1 MPSLP
6 KVDAPRIDANIDV
19 NLFVYNGAATVGAAI
34 ESVLA
39 QTFSSFTLTLIDDG
53 STDGT
58 TGVLAAYAA
67 HDRRIRLKH
76 NRCNGG
82 AIANFQRGFWFGD
95 SDFVMPKSG
104 DDMIAPDFI
113 ESLMGV
119 LQAHRDTAMCHA
131 AGLVFR
137 GSDTVAGNYPPEH
150 CLNAVEAD
158 PLARVRHVMSRYTS
172 SPAFWGIYRRTAV
185 DRLSPIR
192 TRSGWDHVVLAE
204 LALSGEI
211 RHVPRPLYWR
221 RDGGKPVLQLARA
234 ATEQAR
240 AGLPLDD
247 TLAEQR
253 WRTPLITTAY
263 AHLEMAAATR
273 LPHADRL
280 RLMADAREIFPA
292 RWLAWLI
299 CEAEALQQAMPAL
312 LSKLRHASPLEANWM
327 TRSLTEAL
335 HSAAT
340 IVPEVSCT
348 AAAAELAALCHP
360 ATLPTAA

>member
-6 KVDAPRIDANIDV
+6 SVDV
-19 NLFVYNGAATVGAAI
+19 NLFVYNGAATVGPAI

-39 QTFSSFTLTLIDDG
+39 QTWPAVTLTLIDDG

-58 TGVLAAYAA
+58 ADVVARYAA
-67 HDRRIRLKH
+67 WHPRIRRKH

-82 AIANFQRGFWFGD
+82 AIANFQRAFWLGD
-95 SDFVMPKSG
+95 ADYVMPKSG

-113 ESLMGV
+113 ECLMGV
-119 LQAHRDTAMCHA
+119 LQEHPDAAMCHA

-137 GSDTVAGNYPPEH
+137 GADTIVRGYPADH
-150 CLNAVEAD
+150 CLNAVGVD
-158 PLARVRHVMSRYTS
+158 PLARARHVMTRYTS
-172 SPAFWGIYRRTAV
+172 SPSFWGVYRRASV

-192 TRSGWDHVVLAE
+192 TRAGWDHVLLAE
-204 LALSGEI
+204 LALAGEI
-211 RHVPRPLYWR
+211 RHVARPLYWR

-280 RLMADAREIFPA
+280 RLMTDAREIFRS
-292 RWLAWLI
+292 RWLTWLI
-299 CEAEALQQAMPAL
+299 REAEALQAALPAL
-312 LSKLRHASPLEANWM
+312 VSDLRRASPLEATWM
-327 TRSLTEAL
+327 TRSLSEAL
-335 HSAAT
+335 RGAAT
-340 IVPEVSCT
+340 IVPEVAPT
-348 AAAAELAALCHP
+348 EAAAEFASLCNQAAF
-360 ATLPTAA
+360 AAA